1 MRYILDISY
10 LGTRYAGWQ
19 IQPNANTVQAE
30 LNRALSILLQK
41 EIETLGAGRTDT
53 GVHAAQ
59 LLVHVDIEGDLPL
72 HFQRRLNSLLPK
84 DIAVHAIFTSSKT
97 DFHARFDAIRRQY
110 QYFITA
116 QKHPLLA
123 ETAWFC
129 PAKLDVEKMNEA
141 ATILLEYDDFA
152 SFAKTGGQNHTTFC
166 KLSQAHWRKAGEK
179 EALFVVKNA
188 PLYVFTIESDR
199 FLRGMVRAI
208 VGTLVRV
215 GEGKISLP
223 EFRRV
228 IEAKNRR
235 QAAENAPPQ
244 GLFLT
249 KVEYPEG
256 FLLFHAGL

>member
-30 LNRALSILLQK
+30 LNRALSIVMQK
-41 EIETLGAGRTDT
+41 EVESLGAGRTDT
-53 GVHAAQ
+53 GVHASQ
-59 LLVHVDIEGDLPL
+59 LLVHFDVEVPLPPN
-72 HFQRRLNSLLPK
+72 FQRRLNSLLPL
-84 DIAVHAIFTSSKT
+84 DISVNAVFTSSKP
-97 DFHARFDAIRRQY
+97 DFHARFDAISRQY
-110 QYFITA
+110 QYFITP
-116 QKHPLLA
+116 QKHPLTS

-129 PAKLDVEKMNEA
+129 YAKLDFEKMNEA
-141 ATILLEYDDFA
+141 AAILLKYDDFA

-166 KLSQAHWRKAGEK
+166 KITQAVWRVANQEDS
-179 EALFVVKNA
+179 LYVVKDV
-188 PLYVFTIESDR
+188 PLYVFTIEADR

-215 GEGKISLP
+215 GEGKISLA
-223 EFRRV
+223 EFRRI
-228 IEAKNRR
+228 IEAKNRS

-249 KVEYPEG
+249 KVAYPEG
-256 FLLFHAGL
+256 FLQK